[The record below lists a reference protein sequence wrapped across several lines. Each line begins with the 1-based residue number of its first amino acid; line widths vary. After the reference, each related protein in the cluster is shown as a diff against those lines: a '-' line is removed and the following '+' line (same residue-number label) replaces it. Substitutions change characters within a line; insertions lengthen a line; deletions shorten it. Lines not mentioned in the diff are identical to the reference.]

1 MVVSQSTAHEPLRT
15 LALSSTLCLTLA
27 ACGSSMHVSHQDAS
41 DVHNRDYR
49 SYGLLEHPVG
59 GEESVDDIIT
69 KAIHDQMQLKGYEQE
84 DPSDADLLVTYKVLL
99 SGESAP
105 VASLEDATDRASSS
119 SRPEAIWDEI
129 WVSVP
134 STSVTNSRDPARDNV
149 LLVMLQEADTYKVVW
164 LGWSSTEVNSKELVS
179 TTTGAIDAILAKI
192 PEAK

>member
-1 MVVSQSTAHEPLRT
+1 
-15 LALSSTLCLTLA
+15 
-27 ACGSSMHVSHQDAS
+27 MHVSHQDAS

-134 STSVTNSRDPARDNV
+134 SASVMNSRDPARDNV

-192 PEAK
+192 PEAR